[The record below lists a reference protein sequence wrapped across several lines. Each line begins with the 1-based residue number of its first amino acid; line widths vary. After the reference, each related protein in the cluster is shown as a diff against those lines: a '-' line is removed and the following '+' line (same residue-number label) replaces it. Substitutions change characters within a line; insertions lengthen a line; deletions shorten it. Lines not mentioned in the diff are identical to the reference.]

1 MLGVANNRNSEYFA
15 LLFLWISNLFLALTL
30 LSCSGNEAD
39 PRVDLSRV
47 SSQICQNSMGTEG
60 LYWDILNGVPRGDI
74 PGGLP
79 TVANIGGNY
88 IHSGYP
94 PLGFIYPSGYRPVEL
109 RQEFPQLVGVNM
121 LRNDDQSLWR
131 YVNQTFLGPA
141 DASQVVEFELNEFL
155 QFVGGNQ
162 QQMQVICTNA
172 GTQQPIP
179 TIVATNQSLLVRVQG
194 FTALFVVGVNFAT
207 DLGVSFISTQVSF
220 APTEQFDQEVLGAF
234 LPIHWQLLVRERG
247 EWSDRD
253 GDGVP
258 DHLDRFPDD
267 PTRW

>member
-1 MLGVANNRNSEYFA
+1 MEGYLQRTFKRIFLAQLSVICSSCW
-15 LLFLWISNLFLALTL
+15 LLFSSCGSEENDPQVNLI
-30 LSCSGNEAD
+30 
-39 PRVDLSRV
+39 RVP
-47 SSQICQNSMGTEG
+47 SQICQNSMGTEG
-60 LYWDILNGVPRGDI
+60 LYWDVSNGVQRGDI

-79 TVANIGGNY
+79 TIANIGGHF

-94 PLGFIYPSGYRPVEL
+94 PLGFMYPSGFRPVEL
-109 RQEFPQLVGVNM
+109 RQEFPQLVGINM
-121 LRNDDQSLWR
+121 MRNDDRALWR
-131 YVNQTFLGPA
+131 YLNQTFLGRA
-141 DASQVVEFELNEFL
+141 DAAQVLQFELDQFL

-162 QQMQVICTNA
+162 QQMEVICTNT

-194 FTALFVVGVNFAT
+194 FTALFVVGVNFAS
-207 DLGVSFISTQVSF
+207 DLGVSFISMQVSF
-220 APTEQFDQEVLGAF
+220 APTENFDQEVLQTF
-234 LPIHWQLLVRERG
+234 LPIHWQLLVREG
-247 EWSDRD
+247 GWSDRD